1 MVACIRRTAFAS
13 GMLAAR
19 LVFMVMV
26 LGLAPQQVQAQDY
39 GWFLLD
45 LPAGWQ
51 AESPADMAGTWILTL
66 SGPQEAVHARILVGK
81 TAGPPDAADV
91 AALLRAAAGVRETV
105 RRADSQYVFRGKDAL
120 GVESAGI
127 VGADPQAGLYMAVLC
142 SGEVDRAEELL
153 AALRGGSNP
162 AMLPVRH
169 AVRGSLEPRFV
180 PAAP

>member
-1 MVACIRRTAFAS
+1 
-13 GMLAAR
+13 MLFCNTCRAAR
-19 LVFMVMV
+19 MVLAGLIIPLFMV
-26 LGLAPQQVQAQDY
+26 LGLAPQKAQAQDY

-45 LPAGWQ
+45 LPQGWQ
-51 AESPADMAGTWILTL
+51 AEAPADMAGTWILTL
-66 SGPQEAVHARILVGK
+66 SGPDEAVHARILVGK

-91 AALLRAAAGVRETV
+91 AALLRAAAGVREPV

-142 SGEVDRAEELL
+142 SGDVDRAEELL
-153 AALRGGSNP
+153 GALRGGKNP
-162 AMLPVRH
+162 AMLPERH
-169 AVRGSLEPRFV
+169 TGRGSLEPRFM

>member
-1 MVACIRRTAFAS
+1 MV
-13 GMLAAR
+13 LAG
-19 LVFMVMV
+19 LIIPLFMV
-26 LGLAPQQVQAQDY
+26 LGLASQKAQAQNY

-45 LPAGWQ
+45 LPQGWQ
-51 AESPADMAGTWILTL
+51 AEAPADMAGTWILTL
-66 SGPQEAVHARILVGK
+66 SGPDEAVHARILVGK

-91 AALLRAAAGVRETV
+91 AALLRAAAGVREPV

-153 AALRGGSNP
+153 AALRGGKNP

-169 AVRGSLEPRFV
+169 TVRGSIEPRFM

>member
-1 MVACIRRTAFAS
+1 MFFYNTRR
-13 GMLAAR
+13 AAR
-19 LVFMVMV
+19 MVLAGLIIPLFMV
-26 LGLAPQQVQAQDY
+26 LGLAPQKAPAQDY

-45 LPAGWQ
+45 LPQGWQ
-51 AESPADMAGTWILTL
+51 AEAPADMAGTWILTL
-66 SGPQEAVHARILVGK
+66 SGPDEAVHARILVGK

-91 AALLRAAAGVRETV
+91 AALLRAAAGVREPV

-142 SGEVDRAEELL
+142 SGELDRAEELL
-153 AALRGGSNP
+153 AALRGGKNP

-169 AVRGSLEPRFV
+169 TARGSLEPRFM